1 MTEGDNQAAA
11 RAGNDNRH
19 PPLPV
24 PPGGFRSNEDEA
36 DWLAATITMRLR
48 EVLAAV
54 GINATP
60 VSPSLRDLLLAS
72 LDAASARGSVRRG

>member
-48 EVLAAV
+48 
-54 GINATP
+54 
-60 VSPSLRDLLLAS
+60 
-72 LDAASARGSVRRG
+72 